1 MFDNFHG
8 NPEVVR
14 TLAGMIET
22 RRIHQTILLSGPT
35 GVGKATLARRFGAR
49 LLSDAFHPAGPQI
62 EMDDLASEAN
72 QAMLEEREK
81 LTSEKRADDP
91 LMLAS
96 HPDFLTFPPD
106 GPLRQI
112 SIQQI
117 RMLRERAQFQPLK
130 GNWRVILIDQIDRA
144 NEQAAN
150 SLLKILEE
158 PPPYLVL
165 MLTAENP
172 YDLLPTI
179 RSRSVLFPL
188 HRLTEEEMKAFLK
201 DRKLTDIER
210 RIRLG
215 NGCPGIAATIDVEA
229 YDKRREAM
237 VRLLEA
243 GAGRGEFSEW
253 ARHAESI
260 SMRKTEK
267 LEDYLDVLHQLLED
281 LLLVQ
286 HGRPGSALRNADLE
300 VKLRTLAQWVTFDWI
315 RKAVGK
321 VDELAHLLRRNIQK
335 SIALDALV
343 MELRAAAA
351 DARA

>member
-1 MFDNFHG
+1 MFENFHG
-8 NPEVVR
+8 NAGVVK
-14 TLAGMIET
+14 TLAGMIEAG
-22 RRIHQTILLSGPT
+22 RIHQTILLSGPS
-35 GVGKATLARRFGAR
+35 GVGKATLARRFGAAI
-49 LLSDAFHPAGPQI
+49 LGDMFHPAAPQI
-62 EMDDLASEAN
+62 EKDDLGSEAN
-72 QAMLEEREK
+72 VAMMEEREK
-81 LTSEKRADDP
+81 LPAEKRADEP

-96 HPDFLTFPPD
+96 QPDFLTFPPD

-117 RMLRERAQFQPLK
+117 RLLRERAQFQPLK
-130 GNWRVILIDQIDRA
+130 GNWRVFLIDQIDRA

-158 PPPYLVL
+158 PPPYLIL
-165 MLTAENP
+165 ILTAENP

-179 RSRSVLFPL
+179 RSRSVMFPL
-188 HRLTEEEMKAFLK
+188 HRLTDDEMKTFLK
-201 DRKLTDIER
+201 DRKLSDMER

-215 NGCPGIAATIDVEA
+215 NGCPGAAASIDIEA

-260 SMRKTEK
+260 ASRKTEK
-267 LEDYLDVLHQLLED
+267 LEDYLHVLHLLLED

-286 HGRPGSALRNADLE
+286 HGRPASALRNADLE
-300 VKLRTLAQWVTFDWI
+300 VKLRTLAQWVTFEWI

-343 MELRAAAA
+343 MELRAGQS
-351 DARA
+351 R

>member
-8 NPEVVR
+8 NPDVAQ
-14 TLAGMIET
+14 TLSGMIDAE
-22 RRIHQTILLSGPT
+22 RIHQTILLSGPS
-35 GVGKATLARRFGAR
+35 GIGKATLARRFGSQ
-49 LLSDAFHPAGPQI
+49 LLGDMFHPAAPQI
-62 EMDDLASEAN
+62 EQDDMSNEAN
-72 QAMLEEREK
+72 QAMLAEREK
-81 LTSEKRADDP
+81 LPADKRADEP
-91 LMLAS
+91 LMLAT

-117 RMLRERAQFQPLK
+117 RLLRERAQFRPLK
-130 GNWRVILIDQIDRA
+130 GQWRIILIDQIDRA

-158 PPPYLVL
+158 PPSYLVII
-165 MLTAENP
+165 MTADNP

-179 RSRSVLFPL
+179 RSRAISFPFKRLGIDEMRLFL
-188 HRLTEEEMKAFLK
+188 R
-201 DRKLTDIER
+201 DRKLHDAER
-210 RIRLG
+210 RIRLA
-215 NGCPGIAATIDVEA
+215 NGCPGAAVSLDLES

-243 GAGRGEFSEW
+243 GAGRGEFGEW

-267 LEDYLDVLHQLLED
+267 LEDYLDVLYLLLED
-281 LLLVQ
+281 LLLVHQ
-286 HGRPGSALRNADLE
+286 GRSSAELLNPDLE
-300 VKLRTLAQWVTFDWI
+300 SKLRALAQWTSFEWI
-315 RKAVGK
+315 RNAVLK
-321 VDELAHLLRRNIQK
+321 VDDVVHLLRRNIQK

-343 MELRAAAA
+343 MNMRAGI
-351 DARA
+351 RA